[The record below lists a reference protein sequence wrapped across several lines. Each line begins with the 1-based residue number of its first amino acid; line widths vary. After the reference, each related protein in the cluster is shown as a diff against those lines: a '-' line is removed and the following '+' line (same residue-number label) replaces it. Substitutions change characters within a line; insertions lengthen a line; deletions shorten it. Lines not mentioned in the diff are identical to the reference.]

1 MVDAYHG
8 LYLKKTGSMKL
19 LQRLFTASLV
29 LLLLNGCQLI
39 ETKKTPEPVDE
50 NVLNKS
56 RLLVAKGRYGEAIRL
71 LDHARIDNKPNHTY
85 DDELKSIRSQQK
97 TLEEELTDQLLISNT
112 SALKNQLPIL
122 TKLSQSSPDTPHYY
136 QLLQEAR
143 KQLESMQQALS
154 ECAWR
159 HFKRNNALA
168 KDCLT
173 IALSLRQD
181 KADQN
186 LMEHLLKE
194 QKQHKKAVATQE
206 KAVREQKWKQR
217 IDKHLAEARQLTES
231 GQLKDARKALKSVLK
246 ESPSNETAKKMLSEV
261 NGRLDKYIE
270 NLLLAGDRL
279 YRDGELESAKATW
292 RAALA
297 LDPTDERAREKIQR
311 AQRVLDNLENLRK
324 TH

>member
-1 MVDAYHG
+1 
-8 LYLKKTGSMKL
+8 MKL
-19 LQRLFTASLV
+19 LQRLFTAALL

-39 ETKKTPEPVDE
+39 ETKKDPEPVNE

-71 LDHARIDNKPNHTY
+71 LDHARTRTDNKPNHTY
-85 DDELKSIRSQQK
+85 DDELRNIRSQQK

-122 TKLSQSSPDTPHYY
+122 TKLSQASPETPHYY
-136 QLLQEAR
+136 QLLQETN

-181 KADQN
+181 EADQN

-231 GQLKDARKALKSVLK
+231 GQLKDARKALKLVLK
-246 ESPSNETAKKMLSEV
+246 ESPSNEAAKKMLSEV

-270 NLLLAGDRL
+270 NLLLATS
-279 YRDGELESAKATW
+279 Y
-292 RAALA
+292 
-297 LDPTDERAREKIQR
+297 
-311 AQRVLDNLENLRK
+311 
-324 TH
+324 